1 VTAPEAVGR
10 PSVTELPKA
19 APSVWNGANV
29 LTVVRVVLVPVF
41 GWLLLQDGGT
51 DTPMRVA
58 ALVVFLIAAA
68 TDRFDGE
75 LARRYNL
82 VTDFGKI
89 ADPLA
94 DKALVGMALVG
105 LSILGE
111 LPWWVTALVLVRE
124 FGITLMRFLVIR
136 TQVIAASPG
145 GKAKTVLQTLAIVL
159 YLLPFEGPVRTV
171 AMIIM
176 GIAVLLTVVTGIDYV
191 VKVVRPRRARA

>member
-1 VTAPEAVGR
+1 MTAPEAVGR
-10 PSVTELPKA
+10 PAVTELPKT

-29 LTVVRVVLVPVF
+29 LTVLRVVLVPVF
-41 GWLLLQDGGT
+41 GWLLLQGGGD
-51 DTPMRVA
+51 DTPMRIA

-111 LPWWVTALVLVRE
+111 LPWWVTALILVRE

-136 TQVIAASPG
+136 TQVIAASSG

-159 YLLPFEGPVRTV
+159 YLLPFEGPVHIA
-171 AMIIM
+171 AMIVM
-176 GIAVLLTVVTGIDYV
+176 GLAVVLTVVTGIDYV
-191 VKVVRPRRARA
+191 VKVVRPKPAQG

>member
-1 VTAPEAVGR
+1 M
-10 PSVTELPKA
+10 TELPKA

-29 LTVVRVVLVPVF
+29 LTVLRVVLVPVF
-41 GWLLLQDGGT
+41 GWLLLQGGGA
-51 DTPMRVA
+51 DTPMRIA

-111 LPWWVTALVLVRE
+111 LPWWVTALILVRE

-171 AMIIM
+171 AMIVM
-176 GIAVLLTVVTGIDYV
+176 GLAVVLTVVTGIDYV
-191 VKVVRPRRARA
+191 VKVVRPKRAQG

>member
-29 LTVVRVVLVPVF
+29 LTVLRVVLVPVF
-41 GWLLLQDGGT
+41 GWLLLQGGGD
-51 DTPMRVA
+51 DTPMRIA

-94 DKALVGMALVG
+94 DKALVGMALIG

-111 LPWWVTALVLVRE
+111 LPWWVTALILVRE

-136 TQVIAASPG
+136 TQVIAASSG

-159 YLLPFEGPVRTV
+159 YLLPFEGPVHIA
-171 AMIIM
+171 AMIVM
-176 GIAVLLTVVTGIDYV
+176 GLAVVLTVVTGIDYV
-191 VKVVRPRRARA
+191 VKVVRPKPAQG